1 MLGPHTSDYGVG
13 LSSVKRNPANGDVRT
28 LDEAEK
34 LLTAAQRPVAA
45 AGAVAWDHTNAGWA
59 WATAEDTVAVPQ
71 ADIEFLKWTGVI
83 KAGKPW
89 PARPLSTDLGN
100 GTEPVKVTAAESQEK
115 GSAAFA
121 DCPFDKD
128 GLPAW
133 MPKGLQDG
141 IKLVPVGL
149 VKPAIDYLVKVN
161 RIDVLKSLYSQ
172 GACFF
177 ESDGAAAIDKAAA
190 KRLSAGISKPV
201 AFWLEA
207 DALVNSDKVLKGDF
221 VAAVDKPFVV
231 SPIACQEI
239 LGVPTNT
246 WQGTQSPK
254 ACSISQFAFKSDG
267 LSLAAPLNRIVTT
280 AIEVAQEN
288 AGAKMSADAKAK
300 KSLDYTTAA
309 AIGGGAFLLYLLMR
323 K

>member
-1 MLGPHTSDYGVG
+1 MDL
-13 LSSVKRNPANGDVRT
+13 
-28 LDEAEK
+28 
-34 LLTAAQRPVAA
+34 
-45 AGAVAWDHTNAGWA
+45 
-59 WATAEDTVAVPQ
+59 
-71 ADIEFLKWTGVI
+71 EFLKWSGVI
-83 KAGKPW
+83 EAGKPW
-89 PARPLSTDLGN
+89 PARPLSADLGN
-100 GTEPVKVTAAESQEK
+100 GTEPVKVTAVESEEQ
-115 GSAAFA
+115 GTGTFA
-121 DCPFDKD
+121 DCPFEKA

-133 MPKGLQDG
+133 MPKGLEDG
-141 IKLVPVGL
+141 IKLLPVGL
-149 VKPAIDYLVKVN
+149 VKPAIDYLAKVD
-161 RIDVLKSLYSQ
+161 RIDVLKSLYKQ
-172 GACFF
+172 GSCFF

-207 DALVNSDKVLKGDF
+207 AALLNSDKVLKGPF
-221 VAAVDKPFVV
+221 AAPVDQPFVV

-246 WQGTQSPK
+246 WQGTQSPQ

-267 LSLAAPLNRIVTT
+267 IATAAPFNRIVTT

-300 KSLDYTTAA
+300 KRSDYTTAA
-309 AIGGGAFLLYLLMR
+309 AVGGGALLLYLLMR

>member
-1 MLGPHTSDYGVG
+1 MLGPHTSDYRVG
-13 LSSVKRNPANGDVRT
+13 LSSIKRNPARSEVRT
-28 LDEAEK
+28 FDEAQEF
-34 LLTAAQRPVAA
+34 LTEAQRPVAA
-45 AGAVAWDHTNAGWA
+45 SGAVTWDQRNAGWA
-59 WATAEDTVAVPQ
+59 WATDEDTVAVPR

-83 KAGKPW
+83 KAGQPW

-115 GSAAFA
+115 GNAAFA
-121 DCPFDKD
+121 DCPFDTD

-149 VKPAIDYLVKVN
+149 VKPAIDYLVKVD

-177 ESDGAAAIDKAAA
+177 ESDGAAALDKASA
-190 KRLSAGISKPV
+190 KRLSAGVSKPV

-207 DALVNSDKVLKGDF
+207 AAMLNSDKVLKGPF
-221 VAAVDKPFVV
+221 VAAVDEPFVV

-239 LGVPTNT
+239 LGVPTST
-246 WQGTQSPK
+246 WEGTQSPQ

-267 LSLAAPLNRIVTT
+267 IAAAAPFNRIVTT
-280 AIEVAQEN
+280 AIEVAQEV
-288 AGAKMSADAKAK
+288 AGVKMSADAKAK

-309 AIGGGAFLLYLLMR
+309 AVGGGALLLYLLMR